1 MVTETV
7 KNIEE
12 LLGKVRSYNPAAD
25 FDFIMKAYFYS
36 FEAHGDQRRSEG
48 TPYIGHPLAVA
59 SILADMKMDT
69 VSVAAGLL
77 HDTLEDTPI
86 IKEDL
91 EKRFGYDLA
100 FLVDSVTKL
109 GKIEFQSKEEAQA
122 ENFRRMILSMAE
134 DIRVIMIK
142 FADRLHNMRTLQ
154 FLPPSKRLR
163 IAGET
168 LEIYA
173 PLANRLGIGWLRVE
187 LEDLSF
193 KYLLPQLY
201 EDLVQKVEVR
211 REEQEGYINHVI
223 GLINKR
229 MGEEGLQGKVLGRVK
244 HYYGIYRKMQDQGI
258 SFEQIYD
265 VLGVRIITDSKA
277 NCYAILGLIH
287 SLWRPIPGKF
297 KDYIGVPKNNMY
309 QSLHTTVIGPEGKR
323 VEFQIRT
330 EEMHRVSEEGIA
342 AHWRYKEKG
351 HINPKDNRYIQ
362 WLRNLVQELQ
372 DINQNPKEFLEAV
385 KSEVTPETIYVFTPK
400 GDIKELPLGATP
412 VDLAYDIHTQVGHRC
427 VGAKVNGRMVPLR
440 HKLSSGDTV
449 EIQTSAYLGRWAS
462 RSAVSGKSLASR
474 FSRPSRDWLGFVVTQ
489 RAKSRIKQW
498 IKTTE
503 RKESIELGTKL
514 LETEFRKRGLGAAAF
529 KSPEIAQAAES
540 LTFEDVEDMITAVG
554 YGKLSAQQVV
564 NRMLPETE
572 KETELTPVK
581 TPAREKQADKGITIT
596 GMSNIL
602 YHLSKCCFPVPG
614 DNLVG
619 FITRG
624 KGVSI
629 HRKSCPNLL
638 RLAVDEQRLVP
649 VHWKGSAEATNFAKL
664 MIEAVD
670 KPGIVAS
677 LSAIISSENINIHHM
692 EAVTSQY
699 GRARISFVL
708 EVKDRPQLN
717 ALNQKISQVEGV
729 LEVKR
734 L

>member
-1 MVTETV
+1 MLAETV
-7 KNIEE
+7 KNIDE
-12 LLGKVRSYNPAAD
+12 LLARVRSYNPAAD

-69 VSVAAGLL
+69 VSIAAGLL

-91 EKRFGYDLA
+91 EKRFGYELA

-154 FLPPSKRLR
+154 FLPPSKQLR

-173 PLANRLGIGWLRVE
+173 PLANRLGIGWLHVE

-193 KYLLPQLY
+193 KYLLPDLY
-201 EDLVQKVEVR
+201 EDLVQKVEAR

-223 GLINKR
+223 GLLHKR
-229 MGEEGLQGKVLGRVK
+229 MGEEALKGKVLGRVK
-244 HYYGIYRKMQDQGI
+244 HYYGIWRKMKDQGI
-258 SFEQIYD
+258 PFEQIYD

-287 SLWRPIPGKF
+287 SLWHPIPGKF

-309 QSLHTTVIGPEGKR
+309 QSLHTTVIGPQGKR

-351 HINPKDNRYIQ
+351 HINPRDNRYIQ

-372 DINQNPKEFLEAV
+372 EIKQNPKEFLEAV
-385 KSEVTPETIYVFTPK
+385 KSEVAPETIYVFTPK

-427 VGAKVNGRMVPLR
+427 IGAKVNGRMVPLR
-440 HKLSSGDTV
+440 HKLASGDTV
-449 EIQTSAYLGRWAS
+449 EIQTSAS
-462 RSAVSGKSLASR
+462 HT
-474 FSRPSRDWLGFVVTQ
+474 PSRDWLAFVVTQ
-489 RAKSRIKQW
+489 RAKTRIKQW

-503 RKESIELGTKL
+503 RKESVELGTKL
-514 LETEFRKRGLGAAAF
+514 LETEFRKRGLGSAAF
-529 KSPEIAQAAES
+529 KSQEMAGAAG
-540 LTFEDVEDMITAVG
+540 TFNFEDVQDMIAAVG
-554 YGKLSAQQVV
+554 YGKLSPQQVV
-564 NRMLPETE
+564 NRMHPEPE
-572 KETELTPVK
+572 KEEAPAAPPVK
-581 TPAREKQADKGITIT
+581 TPLKGHEDKGITIT

-602 YHLSKCCFPVPG
+602 YHLSKCCYPVPG

-624 KGVSI
+624 KGVSV
-629 HRKSCPNLL
+629 HRKTCPNLL
-638 RLAVDEQRLVP
+638 KMAVDDQRLVP
-649 VHWKGSAEATNFAKL
+649 VQWKASAEATNFAKL
-664 MIEAVD
+664 MIEAMD
-670 KPGIVAS
+670 KPGIVAG

-692 EAVTSQY
+692 EAVASQY

-708 EVKDRPQLN
+708 EVKDRAQIN
-717 ALNQKISQVEGV
+717 AITHKISQVEGV
-729 LEVKR
+729 LGIKR